1 MTVWLMVRPDGTL
14 DMIDS
19 AAVADRLKGEG
30 KRLLGPYVPAGAVG
44 MRRYRAELRM
54 DVERVAV
61 KDDTEGRAIAWC
73 ETADDASRITVALN
87 NDAGA
92 VRFTDA
98 ERDRVLWWLR
108 RPVHP
113 GPMKDLDE
121 AILRKLTSEANR

>member
-1 MTVWLMVRPDGTL
+1 
-14 DMIDS
+14 
-19 AAVADRLKGEG
+19 
-30 KRLLGPYVPAGAVG
+30 
-44 MRRYRAELRM
+44 M

-73 ETADDASRITVALN
+73 ETADDASRITAALN

-121 AILRKLTSEANR
+121 AILRKLTSEAKSGAWQTCILQSGLLAIPLRMLSAHYSNGRKSGASKFGAWHRSGSWPARKE